1 MRADLE
7 SRDASEYELGYQ
19 DILKRT
25 LEKRRT
31 PSKRDGTK
39 KCSKKSGGKKA
50 SDTSGKNPDGGNTKA
65 SKNGDKGTK
74 DNLDGKPWR
83 SEYNPDKYTGKYHKD
98 GCLNGQIAI
107 TIDDGPNAE

>member
-7 SRDASEYELGYQ
+7 TRDASEYELGYQ

-25 LEKRRT
+25 LEKRE
-31 PSKRDGTK
+31 PQSKRDGTK
-39 KCSKKSGGKKA
+39 KCTKKSAGKKTSDKSSKK
-50 SDTSGKNPDGGNTKA
+50 PDDGTTDA
-65 SKNGDKGTK
+65 SKKGDKGTK
-74 DNLDGKPWR
+74 DNLDGKSWR
-83 SEYNPDKYTGKYHKD
+83 SEYNPDNYKGKYYKD